1 MEVKIKGR
9 SPIWYWAFLII
20 GNAIFI
26 HQLIFNRNNVQS
38 LIFGLIGVNLV
49 FLPIVVRNVVVIDDK
64 DKMVWQ
70 KMGFFREKIQI
81 SHIKEIQ
88 RKPSKIFKNSKLF
101 EKMILKGSGKEY
113 MLVSVKDQEKLISE
127 LQKRKKNLKVS

>member
-9 SPIWYWAFLII
+9 SPVWYWAFLII

-26 HQLIFNRNNVQS
+26 HQLIFNRNNLQS
-38 LIFGLIGVNLV
+38 LLFGLIGVNLV

-70 KMGFFREKIQI
+70 KMGFFKKIQI

-88 RKPSKIFKNSKLF
+88 EENLLKFSKIQNF
-101 EKMILKGSGKEY
+101 LKKSF
-113 MLVSVKDQEKLISE
+113 
-127 LQKRKKNLKVS
+127 